1 MTTRAMTQQEYTEAW
16 SLNAKQHFEDGD
28 YEWLCDQLEPY
39 HNILEIGCGAGY
51 STLVLTL
58 RDHRVLSVDINP
70 DALQKAKELIIENDY
85 EAEIATKSINF
96 DEKDVWLWNTD
107 VVGNREALFTVTS
120 QLPIDLILLCNPGGN
135 LDPSLRMNEVKL
147 LKRYGFSQAEI
158 DQRCHQNAI
167 PLLHKFSMID
177 AAADIAL
184 HCGKP
189 LMIVERGDKEQVT
202 ETLEQISIDTGM
214 RRIREDFHEIKM
226 PPDGGITLGD
236 VDGTKAEKL
245 FWGAG
250 MYFPD

>member
-1 MTTRAMTQQEYTEAW
+1 MTQQEYAEAW
-16 SLNAKQHFEDGD
+16 AVNARQHFDDGD
-28 YEWLCDQLEPY
+28 YEWLCDQIEPY

-58 RDHRVLSVDINP
+58 RGHHVLSVDINP
-70 DALQKAKELIIENDY
+70 DALQKTKELIIENDY
-85 EAEIATKSINF
+85 EAEIATGSIDF
-96 DEKDVWLWNTD
+96 DEKDVWLWNAD
-107 VVGNREALFTVTS
+107 VVGNREALISVTS

-135 LDPSLRMNEVKL
+135 LDPHLRKCEADL
-147 LKRYGFSQAEI
+147 LMRYGFTKAEI

-184 HCGKP
+184 RCGKP

-214 RRIREDFHEIKM
+214 RRMHEDFREIRK
-226 PPDGGITLGD
+226 PPEGGITLGD
-236 VDGTKAEKL
+236 VDGVKSEQL

-250 MYFPD
+250 LYAE